1 MRWGNEILVE
11 CGPLLSCIF
20 LILLDRSH
28 CLCLF
33 ICLNKLYFGI
43 ILDWTRLQQLHR
55 ISVYILPCSLT
66 LTSFITTVHLSK
78 LRNQHWYILL
88 TNSTFYLG
96 VTDFSI
102 ISFFCPKIQF
112 RVAHFLLGTF
122 CYSWHSKVAL
132 GLPVPPII
140 STSALFSPFFQKTEK
155 NCWRLSLFRIQL
167 NFSWAQKVWA

>member
-1 MRWGNEILVE
+1 M
-11 CGPLLSCIF
+11 LSCIF

-78 LRNQHWYILL
+78 LRNQHWHTTTNLFEFQQFSHLL
-88 TNSTFYLG
+88 S
-96 VTDFSI
+96 S
-102 ISFFCPKIQF
+102 FCPRSQCRLPHRIWLSCLYIFLWPVTVSQSFPMFTILKFMENASLLFNNPQF
-112 RVAHFLLGTF
+112 RF
-122 CYSWHSKVAL
+122 
-132 GLPVPPII
+132 
-140 STSALFSPFFQKTEK
+140 EK
-155 NCWRLSLFRIQL
+155 CFPYD
-167 NFSWAQKVWA
+167 